1 MTFPIR
7 RPCPWLTDPKGTA
20 ITLTPAAWW
29 VVITRDPRATRFR
42 AGRTRR
48 IALECRAQTASQG

>member
-1 MTFPIR
+1 MTFPR
-7 RPCPWLTDPKGTA
+7 RRSCPFMTTPTGIA

-29 VVITRDPRATRFR
+29 VVITRDPHATRFR

-48 IALECRAQTASQG
+48 AALECRAQTASQG